1 MDGTT
6 SSQEE
11 SVNDLDENSS
21 VSTIQSSSRELCPSV
36 EIENEEQG
44 NNEQGY
50 VDNAISPIL
59 QSISLSTINGED
71 SRSHSPQDAPAE
83 TLVRR

>member
-11 SVNDLDENSS
+11 SVNDIDENSS

-50 VDNAISPIL
+50 VENAISPTL

-71 SRSHSPQDAPAE
+71 SRSHSPQEEPGEA
-83 TLVRR
+83 LVRR